1 MNPVVKWLRILLPI
15 AFVGFIGLIVVS
27 YSKAKLDRS
36 ASIADGRDLEPREGD
51 DTPSLVMKTFEDTH
65 SLGGRMI
72 SRIRA
77 TRTTGFKSG
86 WYTLE
91 GIDLT
96 LFGEGGV
103 RYAITADKAQFN
115 PETKEAEAIGGVKL
129 TSSEGIELRTATL
142 RFNGTSADN
151 KVPVDF
157 KVGGWTG
164 RAGGIRLEVAEQAL
178 HLVGGVTA
186 EMSSPD
192 PAARASVAAGEA
204 TSRQKTGQLIFTGNV
219 RLTKQGESASADM
232 IAVTTRSEDR
242 TLSALSGD
250 GNIVIRLAGS
260 SALGA
265 QAGDELIGRG
275 ETRITA
281 DRFVGDIQPGGAIR
295 GLIFF
300 GERMPVHAIVDG
312 TPRRE
317 LSAAQV
323 RVDITEARSIGA
335 LHAEG
340 KASMSEGGDEPR
352 AVEAEEIDVFFDPVT
367 KKASNAVLERG
378 VRFRDPKS
386 DGRADAATY
395 DMAGDRVVMTTVGGM
410 TPTLTSE
417 GTMLKASIIEIFPK
431 AGILKGTGAVVAR
444 YAAKKD
450 SPSDSVLFSG
460 KGQPVYVNSAAVT
473 VNRASKQALFSGGVK
488 AWQDLNT
495 IFADE
500 LQILENGDEMAARG
514 GVRAILRQ
522 GVDESGAPRLVN
534 ARSETLSAKKAA
546 RQVQLD
552 GKVRIE
558 EPGRVLL
565 SDKTV
570 LHFDKAQKL
579 ERIESEGN
587 VSVTESATGRS
598 AKGTEATY
606 RVVQRT
612 LRILGAPAVLIDAT
626 GEVKGTEIRFDTASQ
641 KVEVIGGEATYNPE

>member
-1 MNPVVKWLRILLPI
+1 MNPVIKWLRILLPV
-15 AFVGFIGLIVVS
+15 AFVGFIGLIVFS
-27 YSKAKLDRS
+27 YSRAKLDRTAAVS
-36 ASIADGRDLEPREGD
+36 DDRDLEPREGD

-65 SLGGRMI
+65 SLGGKMI

-91 GIDLT
+91 GVDLT

-103 RYAITADKAQFN
+103 QYSITAQKAQFN
-115 PETKEAEAIGGVKL
+115 PETKEAEAIGGVKV
-129 TSSEGIELRTATL
+129 TSSEGIELSTSTL
-142 RFNGTSADN
+142 VFNGTSANN

-157 KVGGWTG
+157 KVGGWSG

-178 HLVGGVTA
+178 HLIDGVTA
-186 EMSSPD
+186 QLNSPD
-192 PAARASVAAGEA
+192 PAARASVEAGEA
-204 TSRQKTGQLIFTGNV
+204 TSRQKTGQLIFSGNV
-219 RLTKQGESASADM
+219 RMTRQSESASADM
-232 IAVTTRSEDR
+232 IAATTHKGDR
-242 TLSALSGD
+242 TISALTGD

-260 SALGA
+260 SAFAA

-275 ETRITA
+275 ETRVTA
-281 DRFVGDIQPGGAIR
+281 DRFVGDIPAGGAIR

-300 GERMPVHAIVDG
+300 GDLMPVHAIVDG
-312 TPRRE
+312 APRRE

-323 RVDITEARSIGA
+323 RVELTEARTISA

-340 KASMSEGGDEPR
+340 KASMSEGGEQPR
-352 AVEAEEIDVFFDPVT
+352 AVEAEKIDVFFDAKT
-367 KKASNAVLERG
+367 KKPSNAVLEKS

-386 DGRADAATY
+386 EGRADAATY
-395 DMAGDRVVMTTVGGM
+395 DMVGDRVVMTTVGSLN
-410 TPTLTSE
+410 PTLTSE
-417 GTMLKASIIEIFPK
+417 GTLLKAAMIEIFPR
-431 AGILKGTGAVVAR
+431 AGILKGTGSVVAR
-444 YAAKKD
+444 YASLKD

-460 KGQPVYVNSAAVT
+460 KGQPVYINSSAVT
-473 VNRASKQALFSGGVK
+473 VTRNSRQAVFSGGVK

-495 IFADE
+495 VFSDE
-500 LQILENGDEMAARG
+500 LHILENGEEMSARG
-514 GVRAILRQ
+514 GVRAVLRQ
-522 GVDESGAPRLVN
+522 GLDESGAPRLVN
-534 ARSETLSAKKAA
+534 ARSNTLSAKKTA

-552 GKVRIE
+552 GNVQIE
-558 EPGRVLL
+558 EPGRILR

-579 ERIESEGN
+579 ERIESEGD

-598 AKGTEATY
+598 AKGTHATY
-606 RVVQRT
+606 RVQQRT
-612 LRILGAPAVLIDAT
+612 LKILGSPAVLVDAS

>member
-15 AFVGFIGLIVVS
+15 AFVGFIGLIVFS
-27 YSKAKLDRS
+27 YSRSKLDRT
-36 ASIADGRDLEPREGD
+36 ASVGDIRDLEPREGD

-91 GIDLT
+91 GVDLT

-103 RYAITADKAQFN
+103 QYSITAEKAQFN

-142 RFNGTSADN
+142 GFNGTSANN

-157 KVGGWTG
+157 KVGPWTG

-178 HLVGGVTA
+178 NLIDGVTA
-186 EMSSPD
+186 DMSSPD
-192 PAARASVAAGEA
+192 PASRASIRADAA

-219 RLTKQGESASADM
+219 RMTKQSESASADM
-232 IAVTTRSEDR
+232 IAATTRKDDR
-242 TLSALSGD
+242 TLSSLSGD

-260 SALGA
+260 SAFAA

-281 DRFVGDIQPGGAIR
+281 DRFVGDIPAGGVIR

-300 GERMPVHAIVDG
+300 GELMPVHAIVDG

-317 LSAAQV
+317 LTASQV
-323 RVDITEARSIGA
+323 RVEITEARTIAA

-340 KASMSEGGDEPR
+340 KASMSEGGDQPR
-352 AVEAEEIDVFFDPVT
+352 AVEAEKIDVFFDPVT
-367 KKASNAVLERG
+367 KKPSNAVLEKA

-386 DGRADAATY
+386 EGRSDAATY
-395 DMAGDRVVMTTVGGM
+395 DMVGDRVVMTTVGGAN
-410 TPTLTSE
+410 PTLSSE
-417 GTMLKASIIEIFPK
+417 GTLLKASMIEIFPK
-431 AGILKGTGAVVAR
+431 AGILKGTGTVVAR
-444 YAAKKD
+444 YAAKQN

-460 KGQPVYVNSAAVT
+460 KGQPVYINSSTVT
-473 VNRASKQALFSGGVK
+473 VTRNTRQAVFSGGVK

-495 IFADE
+495 VFSDE
-500 LQILENGDEMAARG
+500 LHILENGEEMSARG
-514 GVRAILRQ
+514 GVRAVLRQ
-522 GVDESGAPRLVN
+522 GLDESGAPRLVN
-534 ARSETLSAKKAA
+534 AQSETLSAKKTA
-546 RQVQLD
+546 RQVQLE
-552 GKVRIE
+552 GNVQIE
-558 EPGRVLL
+558 EPGRVLR

-570 LHFDKAQKL
+570 FHFDKSQQL

-598 AKGTEATY
+598 AKGTHATY
-606 RVVQRT
+606 RVIQRT
-612 LRILGAPAVLIDAT
+612 LRILGSPAVLTDAS

-641 KVEVIGGEATYNPE
+641 KVEVIGGEATYNPD